1 MKRFLSAIIC
11 AVITAAVITGCSS
24 DKESE
29 ASSRSVQSSAPASS
43 TTPTQPKNA
52 TVDDASAS
60 PDSAEL
66 SEGDV
71 SYNSLSIKKN
81 INEIEAKL
89 DSIVEATGFSGAAYM
104 KIGNDFEYVKTKGF
118 ANKGAHIDNSIYRSC
133 YAGSVTKLFT
143 AAAVMKL
150 AEENKLSLDDTLDN
164 YFKGCV
170 YGKEVTVRQ
179 LLGMTSGIPDY
190 VSRDEKSPKEVTL
203 NKDLQGKLNGGS
215 AYEKNKATILSWI
228 LSQPLQK
235 EKQGNFDFSD
245 SNYYLLGEIIG
256 SVSGKQ
262 YEVYL
267 SEAVFKPA
275 LMTKT
280 GFEPDESTASP
291 YESKKETAPLLY
303 EGVGYSAL
311 GVITNVSDMLKF
323 VDALMSNQII
333 GEESLEEMLTDGGDG
348 FGYGVFI
355 NGSRYSFAG
364 RVDAYSAKLS
374 FTKDKCLIFA
384 AVSNYSDSDPDLLQ
398 SQARNY
404 LVKYSN

>member
-1 MKRFLSAIIC
+1 MKRFLSAMLC

-24 DKESE
+24 EKESE
-29 ASSRSVQSSAPASS
+29 ASSRSAQSSAPAPS
-43 TTPTQPKNA
+43 TAPTQPKIA

-81 INEIEAKL
+81 INEIEANL
-89 DSIVEATGFSGAAYM
+89 DSIVEALGFSGAAYM

-118 ANKGAHIDNSIYRSC
+118 ANQGAHIDNSIYRGC

-143 AAAVMKL
+143 ATAVMKL
-150 AEENKLSLDDTLDN
+150 AEENKLSLDDTLDK

-179 LLGMTSGIPDY
+179 LLAMTSGIPNY
-190 VSRDEKSPKEVTL
+190 VSRDKKIVTL

-235 EKQGNFDFSD
+235 EKYGKFDFSD

-256 SVSGKQ
+256 SVSGEQ
-262 YEVYL
+262 YEAYM
-267 SEAVFKPA
+267 SEAVFKPSF
-275 LMTKT
+275 MTKT

-323 VDALMSNQII
+323 VDALTANQII
-333 GEESLEEMLTDGGDG
+333 GKESAREMLTDGGDG

-355 NGSRYSFAG
+355 NGSRYSCED
-364 RVDAYSAKLS
+364 RIDAYSAKLS
-374 FTKDKCLIFA
+374 FTSDKSLIFA
-384 AVSNYSDSDPDLLQ
+384 AVSNYSDSDPDKLQ
-398 SQARNY
+398 AQARNY
-404 LVKYSN
+404 LVKYRN